1 MFADWKKKKAAK
13 EGNISRR
20 SQEVPRKQGRGGFGA
35 RGGGQ
40 SEMRQ
45 SGG

>member
-13 EGNISRR
+13 EGNISHR
-20 SQEVPRKQGRGGFGA
+20 SQEAPRKQGRGGFGA